1 VNNIAIER
9 NCDWAT
15 PVDTWSNPSA
25 FAHQTTQEEQDSPLN
40 DKTVYPFPQPVYDP
54 NAPSENFLTEKRLGR
69 VPKATFTNGE
79 KRKTV
84 ASWAQNAQLPAVVD
98 WRNMDGINYLGW
110 SKNQHIP
117 RYCGSC
123 WAHAVTS
130 ALADRFNIKN
140 GLKAATPLD
149 LSPQVLVNCLAG
161 GSCDGGDPAQAYEFA
176 YNNGFV
182 DSSCEQYVALNLQDH
197 YC

>member
-1 VNNIAIER
+1 
-9 NCDWAT
+9 
-15 PVDTWSNPSA
+15 
-25 FAHQTTQEEQDSPLN
+25 
-40 DKTVYPFPQPVYDP
+40 
-54 NAPSENFLTEKRLGR
+54 
-69 VPKATFTNGE
+69 
-79 KRKTV
+79 
-84 ASWAQNAQLPAVVD
+84 
-98 WRNMDGINYLGW
+98 MDGRNYLGW
-110 SKNQHIP
+110 SKNQHVP

-149 LSPQVLVNCLAG
+149 LSPQVLINCLAG

-197 YC
+197 YCTSFDVCRDCIGPPPAVGDDGYDQC